1 MAFYSVGGYT
11 LLYDNSV
18 PVDMKYVDYDR
29 NVNHLGSNEQVNF
42 KIYTFVIALFIQG
55 VKPNIS
61 KIKIEI

>member
-1 MAFYSVGGYT
+1 
-11 LLYDNSV
+11 
-18 PVDMKYVDYDR
+18 MKYVDYDR